1 MSRKVIA
8 IIGMALALAVSGG
21 VIAFINDKNPQQNQT
36 DATTTASDPT
46 TVEVAD
52 LTEEIPED
60 MTIDIEIDES
70 EFVEDTT
77 EDDSL
82 PTSAD
87 VEPSVPY
94 EEQIINASMS
104 IQYVVDQSTGAQES
118 ARVVFGEDYKY
129 CYAAFDADKTFEMC
143 LDPTAGTIRK
153 GTYEIYGNVVSV
165 VYEDGSGSE
174 YDILTDES
182 GNITHVIVNYGD
194 YAVYFG

>member
-1 MSRKVIA
+1 M
-8 IIGMALALAVSGG
+8 
-21 VIAFINDKNPQQNQT
+21 
-36 DATTTASDPT
+36 
-46 TVEVAD
+46 
-52 LTEEIPED
+52 
-60 MTIDIEIDES
+60 
-70 EFVEDTT
+70 
-77 EDDSL
+77 
-82 PTSAD
+82 
-87 VEPSVPY
+87 
-94 EEQIINASMS
+94 
-104 IQYVVDQSTGAQES
+104 
-118 ARVVFGEDYKY
+118 FGEDYKY